1 MASTH
6 CGNRG
11 TEVVEH
17 GQSFTFRTG
26 EKFCSTCVRQ
36 ATAVYNYII
45 LRCLSPE
52 RLGGLR
58 QKGHRTQN
66 LCGHSL
72 SAHFQCTMFLVMST
86 GTPTSA
92 LGMGTG
98 EWVLVVPHNGYMTTR
113 NGRLFWCQLTQV
125 VLETDFTKIAKVCW
139 TIQED
144 MIIYSLIKETIQ
156 IFCSSRYVEM

>member
-1 MASTH
+1 MFQQIYKKRMASTH

-45 LRCLSPE
+45 LWCLSPE

-66 LCGHSL
+66 LGGHSL
-72 SAHFQCTMFLVMST
+72 SAHFQCTIFLIMSLL
-86 GTPTSA
+86 A
-92 LGMGTG
+92 RQ
-98 EWVLVVPHNGYMTTR
+98 LVHLAW
-113 NGRLFWCQLTQV
+113 GRENEYW
-125 VLETDFTKIAKVCW
+125 
-139 TIQED
+139 
-144 MIIYSLIKETIQ
+144 
-156 IFCSSRYVEM
+156 